1 MDDLYVECL
10 VERKPSPLQPL
21 IRGGTYGLT
30 VVSFLAGVI
39 INPLFFVLTAALI
52 ICIWLALP
60 ELNLEFEYLYV
71 SRSLTVDKII
81 SKEKRKKAAEYDLE
95 RMEIFAEDGAVQLD
109 QYKNLQAQVRDFTS
123 HIENRPLWV
132 LIIRN
137 ENNVEKVLL
146 EPDEK
151 LIQAMKSHFPHKTF
165 SKIG

>member
-10 VERKPSPLQPL
+10 VERKPAPFQPL
-21 IRGGTYGLT
+21 IRGGAYGLA

-52 ICIWLALP
+52 LCIWLALP
-60 ELNLEFEYLYV
+60 ALNVEYEYLYV
-71 SRSLTVDKII
+71 SRSLTIDRIL

-109 QYKNLQAQVRDFTS
+109 QYKNMDIPVRDYTS
-123 HIENRPLWV
+123 RIENRAVWV

-137 ENNVEKVLL
+137 EGSAERILL

-151 LIQAMKSHFPHKTF
+151 LIHAMKSHFPHKTF
-165 SKIG
+165 FRM